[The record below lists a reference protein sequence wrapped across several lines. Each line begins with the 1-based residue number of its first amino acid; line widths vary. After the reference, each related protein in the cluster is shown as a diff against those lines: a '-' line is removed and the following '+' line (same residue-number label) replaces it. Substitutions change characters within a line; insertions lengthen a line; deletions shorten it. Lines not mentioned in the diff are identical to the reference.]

1 MTVQEQVR
9 YWGIGLAVF
18 VVLLWLLADALLPFV
33 MGAAIAYLTDP
44 WADWLEDHGLS
55 RILATVVITV
65 CSVGAVIV
73 GVLLVVPL
81 LVEQV
86 QQVVDRVPAYI
97 EQGREVMVKWLPEA
111 EAEGSFLYKALNNLR
126 ENAQSWSVGLL
137 QRVGSFGIAVANL
150 LAVVLVTPVVAF
162 YLLMD
167 WDDMVAGI
175 DDYLPREHR
184 DEIRYI
190 AAELDRVLSGFVR
203 GQLTVC
209 MILGIFY
216 AVALMVVG
224 LNFGLLIG
232 VFAGLISFI
241 PFVGSI
247 MGGLLSIGVAISQ
260 FWDDPVWVAVVAV
273 IFGIGQVV
281 EGNFLTPKLVGDKV
295 GLHPVWLMFAL
306 SAFGVVFGFVGLLVA
321 VPAAAAIGVVG
332 RYMLE
337 RYKGGRLYQGSH
349 EWQRRLADQSG
360 ETGRQD
366 TPAE

>member
-9 YWGIGLAVF
+9 YWGIGAVVF
-18 VVLLWLLADALLPFV
+18 AVLLWFLADALLPFV
-33 MGAAIAYLTDP
+33 LGAAIAYLTDP
-44 WADWLEDHGLS
+44 WADWLEDHGFS
-55 RILATVVITV
+55 RVLATVVITV
-65 CSVGAVIV
+65 LSVGTVVLGI
-73 GVLLVVPL
+73 LLVVPL
-81 LVEQV
+81 MVDQV
-86 QQVVDRVPAYI
+86 QQLVDRAPGYVDQA
-97 EQGREVMVKWLPEA
+97 RALMVQWLPDA
-111 EAEGSFLYKALNNLR
+111 EVEGSFLNTALANLR
-126 ENAQSWSVGLL
+126 ENAQSWSVSVI
-137 QRVGSFGIAVANL
+137 QRVGSFGIAVVNVV
-150 LAVVLVTPVVAF
+150 AVLLVTPVVAF

-167 WDDMVAGI
+167 WDDMIEGI

-184 DEIRYI
+184 DEIRYV
-190 AAELDRVLSGFVR
+190 ARELDRVLSGFVR

-247 MGGLLSIGVAISQ
+247 LGGLLSIGVAATQ
-260 FWDDPVWVAVVAV
+260 FWSDPVWIAAVAI
-273 IFGIGQVV
+273 IFAAGQAI

-321 VPAAAAIGVVG
+321 VPCAAAIGVLG
-332 RYMLE
+332 RYTAMQ
-337 RYKGGRLYQGSH
+337 YKGGRLYQGSY
-349 EWQRRLADQSG
+349 EWQRAMEDKATERSERDDA
-360 ETGRQD
+360 
-366 TPAE
+366 